1 MTVLLRPT
9 TDKQIE
15 EERAKDAGSV
25 WNTLGITATPAL
37 LVAVVRLW
45 LDRPG
50 PPAGVSVGSGLFL
63 AAACR
68 TRIGTSTPLVS
79 RSSSKAFSS
88 SVPSSSLTASKPSW
102 TRRPLWQSPP
112 PNMASASHGTKR
124 CHASRQ
130 SPPGSPPCA
139 CGGMRLQAKYEDALD
154 LEPKDRRLRGFK
166 SFRKLC
172 GCAGGTSAAGL
183 GPLLSRTSGHHRVH
197 CVPHASFG
205 ASGEVSVSACDGH
218 RVQRPRVGSCGVRRN
233 GPERGVED
241 AAQGDG
247 PSVY

>member
-1 MTVLLRPT
+1 
-9 TDKQIE
+9 
-15 EERAKDAGSV
+15 
-25 WNTLGITATPAL
+25 
-37 LVAVVRLW
+37 
-45 LDRPG
+45 
-50 PPAGVSVGSGLFL
+50 
-63 AAACR
+63 
-68 TRIGTSTPLVS
+68 
-79 RSSSKAFSS
+79 
-88 SVPSSSLTASKPSW
+88 LTASRPSW

-172 GCAGGTSAAGL
+172 GCACGTICSGTGPTALPYQRAPPRALRAA
-183 GPLLSRTSGHHRVH
+183 R
-197 CVPHASFG
+197 FG

-218 RVQRPRVGSCGVRRN
+218 RVQRPRIGSCGVRRN